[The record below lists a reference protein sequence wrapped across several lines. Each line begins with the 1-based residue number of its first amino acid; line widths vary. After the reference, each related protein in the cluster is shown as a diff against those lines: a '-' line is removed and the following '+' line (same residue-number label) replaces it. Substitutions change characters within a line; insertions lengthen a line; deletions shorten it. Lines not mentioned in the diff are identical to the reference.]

1 MITEGTAAPA
11 VAAPMA
17 TPEAAAA
24 AERGN
29 YTGDDVARFELW
41 AALADGPVALA
52 FFPGVF
58 SRTCTRELC
67 RLRDWIDELTDLEAA
82 VYGVSAD
89 TPWSALAFI
98 DEYGI
103 GYPLVS
109 GFNNGVI
116 ADYGLRRESGLLS
129 GIADRAVVVVAPDRT
144 VTYAW
149 RATEPLTFPDLDE
162 LEAAIGRAGAATDDN
177 R

>member
-1 MITEGTAAPA
+1 
-11 VAAPMA
+11 MA
-17 TPEAAAA
+17 TPDAAAA
-24 AERGN
+24 AERGS
-29 YTGDDVARFELW
+29 YTGDDVARFELG

-52 FFPGVF
+52 FFPGLF

-67 RLRDWIDELTDLEAA
+67 QIRDWIDELTDLNAA

-98 DEYGI
+98 DEYDI

-109 GFNNGVI
+109 GVNNGII
-116 ADYGLRRESGLLS
+116 ADYGLRREAGPLA
-129 GIADRAVVVVAPDRT
+129 GIADRAVVVVAAERT
-144 VTYAW
+144 VEYTW

-162 LEAAIGRAGAATDDN
+162 LAAAIGRAGVAADG

>member
-1 MITEGTAAPA
+1 MISEGARAPPIEAA
-11 VAAPMA
+11 MA
-17 TPEAAAA
+17 TPDAAAG
-24 AERGN
+24 AERGS
-29 YTGDDVARFELW
+29 YTGDDVARFELG

-67 RLRDWIDELTDLEAA
+67 QLRDWIDELTGLDAA

-98 DEYGI
+98 DEHGI

-109 GFNNGVI
+109 GFNTDVI
-116 ADYGLRRESGLLS
+116 ADYGLRRESGLLA

-144 VTYAW
+144 VAYTW

-162 LEAAIGRAGAATDDN
+162 LEAAIERAGAAADG
-177 R
+177 